1 MADTTLQSFSKKID
15 AKLVEPLRRV
25 LIGRQLVP
33 LTPPAGF
40 GVSSVEWSKVTEMSG
55 GMVSYAF
62 AKGNQDTLSMTP
74 TTSKVPVYWKDYSVD
89 RRMYESFKNKGLD
102 VDSSTALSAAFVAA
116 KVEDEA
122 IIDGVKHD
130 TSNYD
135 LTGLYPGAGNDFST
149 TADFATAGKP
159 TVAVAGAYD
168 LLEADDVPTN
178 LPYNLVLAPTQ
189 RNQLRA
195 LRSANGIREEPEIM
209 EMLNGGKIFSSNVMT
224 AGTGMLLPV
233 AEVLEPWVDMYMTVD
248 WRTEHGFDSEHPETG
263 DLTGRVYSGGILRIK
278 ENKVICKLSV
288 I

>member
-1 MADTTLQSFSKKID
+1 MTDTTLQSFSKKID

-33 LTPPAGF
+33 LTPPVGF

-62 AKGNQDTLSMTP
+62 AKGNQDSLSMTP
-74 TTSKVPVYWKDYSVD
+74 TTSKIPVYWKDYSVD

-102 VDSSTALSAAFVAA
+102 VDASTAMSAAFVAA

-122 IIDGVKHD
+122 IIDGVKRD

-135 LTGLYPGAGNDFST
+135 INGLYPGAGNDFST
-149 TADFATAGKP
+149 TADFATPGKP
-159 TVAVAGAYD
+159 TTAVAGAYD
-168 LLEADDVPTN
+168 LLEEDDVPTGLPFN
-178 LPYNLVLAPTQ
+178 LLLATTQ

-195 LRSANGIREEPEIM
+195 LRSTAGVREEPEVL

-224 AGTGMLLPV
+224 AGTGLLLPA
-233 AEVLEPWVDMYMTVD
+233 AEVLDPWVDMYMTVD
-248 WRTEHGFDSEHPETG
+248 WRTEHGFDSEHPDTG

-278 ENKVICKLSV
+278 ENKVLCKLSV